1 MKKTMLLMMSLGLL
15 ALAGSAGA
23 EQMEIA
29 GLLGMSPVPANA
41 YAAVW
46 IPVPSGQALAGVR
59 WYNNDGTAIFPQ
71 VLVAGGAAGVPA
83 GLEGATEAAS
93 SVQGVS
99 FGWSQVTF
107 SQAFAG
113 QGDGLYCLFVF
124 PEGSEHEFQ
133 GAGGGTAFGYTANGG
148 CQGWF
153 CADADA
159 WMQLAGGCGLAVE
172 PVLVPAQQGMVQLSR
187 PQVSV
192 VPVTQLAELMPAHP
206 NPFNPQTVI
215 EYSLPEAQQVE
226 LSIFDLSGR
235 MVRRL
240 EQGQRTAGNHSVTWQ
255 GEDDQG
261 RRVPSGMYLA
271 RFTAGRVSQTQ
282 RLMLVK

>member
-1 MKKTMLLMMSLGLL
+1 MKKQMLLMMSFSLL
-15 ALAGSAGA
+15 ALAGPAGA
-23 EQMEIA
+23 DPMEIA
-29 GLLGMSPVPANA
+29 GLLGMTPVPANA
-41 YAAVW
+41 YAAAW

-59 WYNNDGTAIFPQ
+59 WYNNDENVIFPQ
-71 VLVAGGAAGVPA
+71 ILVTSGTVGMPA
-83 GLEGATEAAS
+83 GLEGATVAAS
-93 SVQGVS
+93 EVQGVS
-99 FGWSQVTF
+99 FGWSQVAF

-113 QGDGLYCLFVF
+113 QGEGLYCLFMF
-124 PEGSEHEFQ
+124 PEGSEHEYP
-133 GAGGGTAFGYTANGG
+133 GTGGGAALGYTANGG

-153 CADADA
+153 CADGDA

-187 PQVSV
+187 PQAPV
-192 VPVTQLAELMPAHP
+192 VPVTQVAELLPAHP
-206 NPFNPQTVI
+206 NPFNPQTVL

-240 EQGQRTAGNHSVTWQ
+240 EQGQRAAGNHTVTWQ